1 MSSNSILTAYKNSLK
16 SYADRQAIIS
26 AATPLELSKR
36 DGIKYAT
43 YAIKAGTSDVPAY
56 YEDNRALDE
65 AQFMDITSFVDVSGS
80 HTERD
85 NRYQLML
92 DMTDQVR
99 AWVAQLDNSTI
110 DADIHWTKYMG
121 VINTIDDQPGFYAM
135 IQRVQFECD
144 QQLFNSN

>member
-1 MSSNSILTAYKNSLK
+1 MSSNSILK
-16 SYADRQAIIS
+16 SYETSLRDYSDRQVIVS

-43 YAIKAGTSDVPAY
+43 FAIKIGNSDVPAY

-65 AQFMDITSFVDVSGS
+65 AQFMDITSFVDTSGS

-99 AWVAQLDNSTI
+99 GWARTLDNVTI
-110 DADIHWTKYMG
+110 SGDIHWTKYIG
-121 VINTIDDQPGFYAM
+121 VVNTIDDQQGFYAM
-135 IQRVQFECD
+135 IQRLQFEAD
-144 QQLFNSN
+144 QQLYS